1 MKGLDH
7 IGLTVSDIERSLS
20 FWRDLLGC
28 IETGRGVVE
37 WEHLDQLVAIDDT
50 RIEWVEL
57 QFGDGQK
64 IELQQYH
71 RPPGAPVPG
80 GAENEPG
87 RSHVG
92 LRVEALDDLFDRLHA
107 AGVRSRSARPVTLAR
122 GSYAGWRAVYVLD
135 PDGYGIE
142 LMEPPPVSQGQA
154 AG

>member
-1 MKGLDH
+1 MSGLDH
-7 IGLTVSDIERSLS
+7 IGLTVSDIERSLE

-28 IETGRGVVE
+28 TETGRGVVE
-37 WEHLDQLVAIDDT
+37 WEHLDRLVAIDDT

-57 QFGDGQK
+57 RFGDGQK

-71 RPPGAPVPG
+71 RPPGTPVPG
-80 GAENEPG
+80 GTENEPG

-92 LRVEALDDLFDRLHA
+92 LRVEGLEDLFDRLHA

-142 LMEPPPVSQGQA
+142 LMQPPPASQDQVA
-154 AG
+154 S

>member
-1 MKGLDH
+1 MSVLNH
-7 IGLTVSDIERSLS
+7 VGLTVSDIGRSLA

-28 IETGRGVVE
+28 AEIGRGIVE
-37 WEHLDQLVAIDDT
+37 WDHLDRLVAIDAT

-57 QFGDGQK
+57 QFGDGQR

-71 RPPGAPVPG
+71 RPPGAPVPN

-92 LRVEALDDLFDRLHA
+92 LQVEALDQLFDRLRA
-107 AGVRSRSARPVTLAR
+107 AGVRSRSARPVTLER

-142 LMEPPPVSQGQA
+142 LMESPPASPDPATG
-154 AG
+154 

>member
-1 MKGLDH
+1 MSGLDH
-7 IGLTVSDIERSLS
+7 IGLTVSDIERSLV

-28 IETGRGVVE
+28 TETGRGVVE
-37 WEHLDQLVAIDDT
+37 WEHLDRLVAIDGT

-57 QFGDGQK
+57 QFGDGQR

-92 LRVEALDDLFDRLHA
+92 LKVEALDELLGRLHA
-107 AGVRSRSARPVTLAR
+107 AGVRSRSARPVTLER
-122 GSYAGWRAVYVLD
+122 GSYAGWRAVYVFD

-142 LMEPPPVSQGQA
+142 LMESPPANRESV

>member
-1 MKGLDH
+1 MSGLDH
-7 IGLTVSDIERSLS
+7 IGLTVSDIERSLA

-28 IETGRGVVE
+28 TETGRGVVE
-37 WEHLDQLVAIDDT
+37 WQHLDRLVAIDGT

-57 QFGDGQK
+57 QFGDGQR

-71 RPPGAPVPG
+71 RPPGAPVPS

-92 LRVEALDDLFDRLHA
+92 LKVEALDELLGRLHA
-107 AGVRSRSARPVTLAR
+107 AGVRSRSARPVTLER
-122 GSYAGWRAVYVLD
+122 GSYAGWRAVYVFD

-142 LMEPPPVSQGQA
+142 LMESPPANREPV